1 MCRNGLNIPMVPV
14 DQLPVEV
21 EGLCYPLTPSQMRS
35 NRWSMIGETD
45 QAAVPLRVRP
55 RPSAQQTDPGIVPFP
70 EKRRFCRFWIEHGA
84 CKFGERCCFLHEMP
98 DREKLRLMGFT
109 DHPEWHKIKNPR
121 LYELKPALVPG
132 NRKGPAKTQGPG
144 RRGEPAKEAAPTK
157 RESYKSRN
165 P

>member
-1 MCRNGLNIPMVPV
+1 
-14 DQLPVEV
+14 
-21 EGLCYPLTPSQMRS
+21 MRS
-35 NRWSMIGETD
+35 GRWSIIGETD

-132 NRKGPAKTQGPG
+132 NRKGPTKTQGPG